1 MARARVL
8 LHSFCGE
15 STLWLLCL
23 SLTYAVD
30 AFQRCSGLIL
40 PLDPTAGNISHHK
53 WLPCRWADANTL
65 CPRLLHYLNSQKRSW
80 KTTSRQTF
88 SPKPGTGGHL
98 IGSLYLFSA
107 LILSVLPYFSYS
119 LPSNWL
125 LQSHSNCIGDRP
137 LKGCHGDQQRLMP
150 HASLAF
156 LTFAKAL
163 SLDIS
168 LALSFSFMRRCSSST
183 FPLHSIH
190 PLIISHYFMRLD
202 ETHTHNHAPTPS
214 QSLNTQGFVSKRCSS
229 RVWSGVQPEWERFIA
244 AGQWQIC
251 SQRWLSGN
259 RFNKEN
265 GLKQSV
271 SHIIFLFFKL

>member
-1 MARARVL
+1 MAWARVL

-23 SLTYAVD
+23 PLTCADDV
-30 AFQRCSGLIL
+30 FRRRSGLIL
-40 PLDPTAGNISHHK
+40 PLDPSAGNISQHK
-53 WLPCRWADANTL
+53 WLPCRWAVANTL
-65 CPRLLHYLNSQKRSW
+65 CPRLLHYLNSHKRGW
-80 KTTSRQTF
+80 KTASRQTF
-88 SPKPGTGGHL
+88 SPKPETGGHL

-168 LALSFSFMRRCSSST
+168 LALSSSFMRRCSSST
-183 FPLHSIH
+183 FPLHSIR

-202 ETHTHNHAPTPS
+202 ETHTHTHTHNHASTLS
-214 QSLNTQGFVSKRCSS
+214 QSLNTRGFVSKRCSS
-229 RVWSGVQPEWERFIA
+229 RMWNGVQPEWERFIA
-244 AGQWQIC
+244 AGQWQIR
-251 SQRWLSGN
+251 SQRRLSGN
-259 RFNKEN
+259 RFNQES

-271 SHIIFLFFKL
+271 TLFFF